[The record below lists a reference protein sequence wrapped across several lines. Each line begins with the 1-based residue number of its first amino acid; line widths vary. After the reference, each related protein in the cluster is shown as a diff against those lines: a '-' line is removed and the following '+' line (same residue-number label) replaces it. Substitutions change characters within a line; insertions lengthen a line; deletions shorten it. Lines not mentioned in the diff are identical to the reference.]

1 MGRIAHARGKIS
13 HGSSLTMRALP
24 EISVS
29 PRVARSESVRRM
41 NLKRSAPWSESWRN
55 CPISETT
62 DNQPSVDGVRVTKHA
77 TSLLEKLKL
86 SDAPRV
92 IDHFYLILR
101 ELKTS
106 FSFKKCSRRTHF
118 WLLTVARP

>member
-1 MGRIAHARGKIS
+1 MGRIAHVGS
-13 HGSSLTMRALP
+13 NGSSSFTLKALL
-24 EISVS
+24 EISVFLT
-29 PRVARSESVRRM
+29 VAQSDSVRRL
-41 NLKRSAPWSESWRN
+41 NLKRNAIWSESMRN
-55 CPISETT
+55 CLISETT
-62 DNQPSVDGVRVTKHA
+62 DNPPSVGGVRVTKHA

-106 FSFKKCSRRTHF
+106 FSFKTCSRRTHF